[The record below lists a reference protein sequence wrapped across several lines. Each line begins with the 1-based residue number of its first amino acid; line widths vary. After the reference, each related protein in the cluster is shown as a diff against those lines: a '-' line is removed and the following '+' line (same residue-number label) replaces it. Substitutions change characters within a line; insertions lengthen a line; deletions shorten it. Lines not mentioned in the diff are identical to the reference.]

1 MQNRI
6 LLATLFLVVCTLAL
20 PALAVETSLGSATI
34 GSGALG
40 TGLDLKRAKIGLQ
53 QRVPANRRDPEDS
66 ASAGASKPRMMA
78 TDLGLHAEKEE
89 DAISKNKQG
98 R

>member
-20 PALAVETSLGSATI
+20 PALAVETSLGASTI

-40 TGLDLKRAKIGLQ
+40 SGLDLKRAKIGLQ
-53 QRVPANRRDPEDS
+53 QRVPANRRDSEDS
-66 ASAGASKPRMMA
+66 SSSGASRPRTVA
-78 TDLGLHAEKEE
+78 TDLGFHAEKEE
-89 DAISKNKQG
+89 DAISKKQ
-98 R
+98 RR

>member
-20 PALAVETSLGSATI
+20 PALAVETSLGSASI

-53 QRVPANRRDPEDS
+53 QRVPANRRDSEDG
-66 ASAGASKPRMMA
+66 ASTGASKPRTMV
-78 TDLGLHAEKEE
+78 TDLGFQAEKEE
-89 DAISKNKQG
+89 DALRKKQS